1 MMTGMELFFFVV
13 LPVSIV
19 TAGWIAV
26 CVHERN
32 DEKHRIHPDK

>member
-1 MMTGMELFFFVV
+1 VR
-13 LPVSIV
+13 IV